1 MQDSRTVYYF
11 YDLDRQPMYPELL
24 DFTATIATASR
35 QSDIHPHIVIVP
47 PTSGLN
53 DKQSWLMEHVS
64 VQIPLLLSETT
75 QFTVCASRD
84 QAGTLRDNVPA
95 CVDDTDQLFTT
106 QAPMPVLKAP
116 TEAARI
122 VETFFSARQQ
132 SPSEACVIT
141 EPDAAE
147 PDLAGLISAHAR
159 TCAMIIVIPAEIG
172 QRTEKEIRDLGAD
185 YCFEE
190 ACANLMMRAALYAA
204 AGTNLF
210 HPGCSHRRLAELLKS
225 ADVTLI

>member
-11 YDLDRQPMYPELL
+11 YDLDWQPMYPELL
-24 DFTATIATASR
+24 DFTATIAAASR
-35 QSDIHPHIVIVP
+35 QSAVHPHIVIVP

-53 DKQSWLMEHVS
+53 DKQSWLLEHVS
-64 VQIPLLLSETT
+64 VQIPLLLSETA

-84 QAGTLRDNVPA
+84 QANTLRDNVPA
-95 CVDDTDQLFTT
+95 CVDNTDQMFTT
-106 QAPMPVLKAP
+106 QAPKPVLKAP
-116 TEAARI
+116 AEAARI
-122 VETFFSARQQ
+122 IGTFFSEREQ
-132 SPSEACVIT
+132 SPPEACVIT

-147 PDLAGLISAHAR
+147 IDLSGLISARAR
-159 TCAMIIVIPAEIG
+159 AGTMIIVIPAEIG
-172 QRTEKEIRDLGAD
+172 QRTDKEVRNLGAD

-210 HPGCSHRRLAELLKS
+210 HPGCSHRRLAELLES